1 MWLKHAKPI
10 VAVAPILDGSAAS
23 FPEARQAGIALLDH
37 HVRACRRRGGLPSNR
52 SDKWCS
58 VAELSRC

>member
-23 FPEARQAGIALLDH
+23 FPEACQAGIALLDH
-37 HVRACRRRGGLPSNR
+37 HVRACRRGGGLPFESIGQM
-52 SDKWCS
+52 
-58 VAELSRC
+58 V